1 MRSSKWS
8 KSIAARFTR
17 VVQAS
22 SMLCLALVVLLQQS
36 SLTIAVCHHS
46 SIPSLFL
53 VTATSKNDR
62 QEARIVCPYCSARV
76 HASKQS
82 CCCKRAASS
91 ESEMVVVGTC
101 DTGAGS
107 RPCCSI
113 LAKSPVD
120 AWAVDSNVIH
130 ENDTIFVLL
139 DVPTLLA
146 FDRSISPR
154 DSMPNASPRVFDR
167 VVTFSH
173 FLI

>member
-1 MRSSKWS
+1 MRSRKR
-8 KSIAARFTR
+8 SISNASRLRR

-36 SLTIAVCHHS
+36 SLTIAICHHS

-53 VTATSKNDR
+53 VTASSRDDV
-62 QEARIVCPYCSARV
+62 QETRIDCPYCSARAN
-76 HASKQS
+76 ASKQS
-82 CCCKRAASS
+82 CCCKQAASC
-91 ESEMVVVGTC
+91 ESEILVVGTC
-101 DTGAGS
+101 DTEAGS

-120 AWAVDSNVIH
+120 AWAASSSVVQ
-130 ENDTIFVLL
+130 ENDATFVLL
-139 DVPTLLA
+139 ELLTVLA
-146 FDRSISPR
+146 FDRIVSPH
-154 DSMPNASPRVFDR
+154 DSMPDASPRVFDR